1 MTKISSFF
9 RDETWPTGL
18 VTVLESSRARDQSC
32 SWASFHEDKYF
43 WSSFFGQR
51 FIRMFR
57 KEHQAARTSTRR
69 DAALHTVLIAQPFS
83 SNFIRAPCCQLIRH
97 MDVASSPIWSIL
109 FQSTLRY
116 QFILERASLAID
128 SRNKLSSVRTTLRPF
143 KNIFHI
149 HNMGKQKTL
158 TMYYLVEREY
168 CFTTMN
174 IGKRLEDSVWAHT
187 NAVRDDS
194 NYRQQNA
201 AHSLFNLDLSSRFRS
216 ILSMTFVFL
225 VHACVS
231 LLFS

>member
-174 IGKRLEDSVWAHT
+174 IGKRLEDSVWYTRMQFVMIQTIDNRMRHT
-187 NAVRDDS
+187 HFSIWICRPD
-194 NYRQQNA
+194 
-201 AHSLFNLDLSSRFRS
+201 LDRYYQ
-216 ILSMTFVFL
+216 
-225 VHACVS
+225 
-231 LLFS
+231 